1 MHGTYQWRDLE
12 MYGHVCLLVHVG
24 PPEDRTQR
32 VGLNFEGHVG
42 EDVEEDEVEEDEV
55 EEDDEE
61 DM

>member
-1 MHGTYQWRDLE
+1 

-32 VGLNFEGHVG
+32 VGLNFERH
-42 EDVEEDEVEEDEV
+42 VEEDEV

>member
-1 MHGTYQWRDLE
+1 

-32 VGLNFEGHVG
+32 VGLILEDDVG
-42 EDVEEDEVEEDEV
+42 EKDVKEYVEEDE
-55 EEDDEE
+55 E